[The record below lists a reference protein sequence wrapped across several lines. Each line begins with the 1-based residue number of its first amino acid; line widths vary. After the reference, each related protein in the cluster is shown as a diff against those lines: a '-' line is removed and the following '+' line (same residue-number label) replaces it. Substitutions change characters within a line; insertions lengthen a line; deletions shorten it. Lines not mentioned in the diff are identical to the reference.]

1 MSAVP
6 ERRKIIAEISRLDEA
21 IRKMTDEQAN
31 ARGASV
37 YLLMSKAE
45 TKAYDSRGEQIKEL
59 REKLDHLKGS
69 L

>member
-1 MSAVP
+1 
-6 ERRKIIAEISRLDEA
+6 
-21 IRKMTDEQAN
+21 MTDEQAN

-59 REKLDHLKGS
+59 REKLGHLKGS